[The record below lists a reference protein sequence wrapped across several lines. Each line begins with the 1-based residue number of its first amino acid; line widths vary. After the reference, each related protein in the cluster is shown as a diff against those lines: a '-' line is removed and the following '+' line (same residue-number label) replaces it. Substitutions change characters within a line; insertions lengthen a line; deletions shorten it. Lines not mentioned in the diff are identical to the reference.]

1 MKLIKHRCCIK
12 MRKQLKI
19 FENWEQFVMIFSSG
33 LNWIVICTILCWHPL
48 AGRQHYTKSMHK
60 FHKCNININ
69 NNQLYEIHNYCTGLR
84 DMNIVEIDSWSKMGC
99 FIIINRIVA
108 PKMYFL
114 SFTHHHVGPWLFYSQ
129 KTKED
134 ILKNVST
141 VFTYTIKVFEV

>member
-19 FENWEQFVMIFSSG
+19 FENWEQFVMIFFFRSQ
-33 LNWIVICTILCWHPL
+33 LNCNMYNFMLTPTG
-48 AGRQHYTKSMHK
+48 GRQHYTKSMHT

-84 DMNIVEIDSWSKMGC
+84 DMNIVEIDSWYKMGC
-99 FIIINRIVA
+99 FIIINGIVA